1 MRTGYYFITY
11 SRFKQINVC
20 QSIIDLIRL
29 CGGPYLLLFLVR
41 NTISHC
47 RCLNIQ
53 RYILIGSLFLL
64 LNLGALSLVP
74 SGAVAQSVD
83 GAING
88 AADEAIEDIY
98 SGDRYQSEPP
108 FDVKSEKAEKKV
120 PEKKKEDSEPFD
132 LSALEFLGKIIL
144 YGFLVVVVVLLAK
157 AAYRYFSDLKRRPQ
171 NKTVVEDEA
180 NSYARVTRISDE
192 LSKETLDHADE
203 LARQGHFEA
212 AIRAILLCCLKHVK
226 ESYHTTL
233 PDALTNREILQ
244 ADWLPVDIKKKM
256 SVIVNAEELTEF
268 GGRSAGP
275 EEFSSCREAFQIFLM
290 PESMTSSHQTV
301 SQQGGA

>member
-1 MRTGYYFITY
+1 M
-11 SRFKQINVC
+11 V
-20 QSIIDLIRL
+20 L
-29 CGGPYLLLFLVR
+29 
-41 NTISHC
+41 
-47 RCLNIQ
+47 
-53 RYILIGSLFLL
+53 
-64 LNLGALSLVP
+64 LVP
-74 SGAVAQSVD
+74 SSVVAQSID
-83 GAING
+83 GAVE
-88 AADEAIEDIY
+88 EAIEDIY

-120 PEKKKEDSEPFD
+120 PEKKKENSEPFD
-132 LSALEFLGKIIL
+132 LSALEFLGQIIL
-144 YGFLVVVVVLLAK
+144 FGFLAVVVVLLAK

-171 NKTVVEDEA
+171 NKTVVEEEA
-180 NSYARVTRISDE
+180 SSYARVTRISDE
-192 LSKETLDHADE
+192 LSKVTLEHADQ

-256 SVIVNAEELTEF
+256 IVIVNAEELTEF

-275 EEFSSCREAFQIFLM
+275 EEFSSCREAFQIFM
-290 PESMTSSHQTV
+290 TPRSMASGSQAAA
-301 SQQGGA
+301 QQGDA